1 MAIPWSNI
9 FIVYFLVISVL
20 NILLLHYSA
29 VTGETFKYYYDTTSL
44 KRSTFPEDFIFGTS
58 SSSYQYEGA
67 VNEGGKG
74 PSIWD
79 TFTKKYPNKIKDESS
94 GEIAVDS
101 YHRFK
106 EDVQI
111 MKELGFDAYRFSISW
126 SRILPG
132 GNLSSGI
139 NSEGMIYYNN
149 LINEILRKGLTPFIT
164 LFQYDYPQSLE
175 DAYGGFLSPQIV
187 KDFTDYAEVCFKA
200 FGDRVKYW
208 ITFNGPSIFSKLG
221 YTIGKY
227 APGRCSSWLNL
238 NCTGGDSATEPYI
251 VTHHQLLAHAS
262 AVKLFREKYQGTQM
276 GQIGIIHGTDW
287 VVPLSQSKEDIDAT
301 SRAMSFLFD
310 WFMEPLHSGSYPAI
324 MIENVGERLPKFTV
338 KESDMLIN
346 SFDFIGINYYSSVYA
361 ADIKCPTQNKTYLT
375 DSCADLTFERN
386 GIPIGPRAASDW
398 IYLYPQGIEEL
409 LMYIKIKY
417 NNPIIYITENGYDNF
432 SDENQSLKDQ
442 TRIDCYVQHLSHVHN
457 AMRNGVDVRGYFIWS
472 LLDNFEWCDGYTVQF
487 GIVYVDFANGLKRY
501 PKDAA
506 KWFKNFLHQEYKSQ

>member
-9 FIVYFLVISVL
+9 SIVYFLVISVL

-29 VTGETFKYYYDTTSL
+29 VTGETFEYYYDTASL
-44 KRSTFPEDFIFGTS
+44 KRSSFPEDFIFGTS

-111 MKELGFDAYRFSISW
+111 MKELRFDAYRFSISW
-126 SRILPG
+126 SRILP
-132 GNLSSGI
+132 
-139 NSEGMIYYNN
+139 
-149 LINEILRKGLTPFIT
+149 GLTPFIT

-301 SRAMSFLFD
+301 SRALSFLFD

-324 MIENVGERLPKFTV
+324 MIENVGERLPKFTE

-375 DSCADLTFERN
+375 DSFERN

-417 NNPIIYITENGYDNF
+417 NNPIIYVTENGYDNF

-457 AMRNGVDVRGYFIWS
+457 AIRNGVDVRGYFIWS

-501 PKDAA
+501 PKDSA